1 MSNLSDKRADFF
13 IQLSNSSIIVEC
25 KNSLMS
31 LDISKYFHP
40 QGIGEL
46 CAIAHI

>member
-1 MSNLSDKRADFF
+1 MK
-13 IQLSNSSIIVEC
+13 NSELVGGVSKC

-46 CAIAHI
+46 CAIAHT

>member
-40 QGIGEL
+40 QGITEL
-46 CAIAHI
+46 CTLIL